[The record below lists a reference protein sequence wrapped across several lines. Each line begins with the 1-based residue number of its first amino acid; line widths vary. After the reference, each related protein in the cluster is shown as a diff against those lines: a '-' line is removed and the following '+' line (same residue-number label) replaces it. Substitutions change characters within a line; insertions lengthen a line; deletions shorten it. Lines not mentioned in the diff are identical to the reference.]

1 MAQKGEENKMNI
13 RPIKQEDVAQV
24 AEFEKE
30 ISVISFGSEAVTD
43 LEFHRRKLEKA
54 IPREQEGMLVLELE
68 GRVAGWLWMTLKEN
82 FVTKENYI
90 QFKSFYAA
98 ESCRGTEAVTAL
110 FEAGMDFAG
119 RRKARRIVGH
129 VHVSNLPMRALYK
142 NYGFAPTHLTME
154 YKVQD
159 QEA

>member
-1 MAQKGEENKMNI
+1 MNI
-13 RPIKQEDVAQV
+13 RSIEQKDLAAV

-30 ISVISFGSEAVTD
+30 ISVISFGSEAVTE

-54 IPREQEGMLVLELE
+54 IAHEREGMLVLELE
-68 GRVAGWLWMTLKEN
+68 GQAAGWLWMTLKQN
-82 FVTKENYI
+82 FVTKEKYI

-98 ESCRGTEAVTAL
+98 ESCRGSEAVTAL
-110 FEAGMDFAG
+110 FEAGMDFA
-119 RRKARRIVGH
+119 RRQKARRIVGH
-129 VHVSNLPMRALYK
+129 VHVSNLPMRVLYK

-154 YKVQD
+154 YKAQD